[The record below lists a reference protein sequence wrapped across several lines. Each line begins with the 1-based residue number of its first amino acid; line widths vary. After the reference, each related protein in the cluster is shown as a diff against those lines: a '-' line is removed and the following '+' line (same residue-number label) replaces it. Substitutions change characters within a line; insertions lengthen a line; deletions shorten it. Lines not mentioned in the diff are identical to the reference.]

1 MYGML
6 VIAYLFLGG
15 ASAGALFVMC
25 AWSLHFHRNE
35 HRYSRRMRL
44 AFKSLLSRCCAVA
57 TLALAASIACLV
69 FDLGTPERALLMFL
83 KPHATLLTLGAYA
96 LVLEL
101 LLGMAL
107 SAANV
112 FDKPHFGGKGKR
124 ALEIACCACSCVV
137 MAYTGMFLA
146 DAAIPLWETWTLV
159 GLFFFSALSTGFATV
174 LLVDYSAQDHR
185 LLLSFAQPLQKAHIA
200 CLACEAVF
208 LALFLLAAWR
218 NPAAAHSV
226 ALLLEPA
233 MAANLAVGAAGFGI
247 VVPLACEAVSLAR
260 MNSRSI
266 PTSDALC
273 LAGGFFLRYC
283 IVTCGA
289 HLMVF

>member
-1 MYGML
+1 MVDNGRREISSVREHAPAGIERRSALYGML

-83 KPHATLLTLGAYA
+83 QPHATLLTLGAYA

-137 MAYTGMFLA
+137 MAYTGMFLSL
-146 DAAIPLWETWTLV
+146 I
-159 GLFFFSALSTGFATV
+159 
-174 LLVDYSAQDHR
+174 
-185 LLLSFAQPLQKAHIA
+185 HI
-200 CLACEAVF
+200 
-208 LALFLLAAWR
+208 
-218 NPAAAHSV
+218 
-226 ALLLEPA
+226 
-233 MAANLAVGAAGFGI
+233 
-247 VVPLACEAVSLAR
+247 
-260 MNSRSI
+260 
-266 PTSDALC
+266 
-273 LAGGFFLRYC
+273 
-283 IVTCGA
+283 
-289 HLMVF
+289 